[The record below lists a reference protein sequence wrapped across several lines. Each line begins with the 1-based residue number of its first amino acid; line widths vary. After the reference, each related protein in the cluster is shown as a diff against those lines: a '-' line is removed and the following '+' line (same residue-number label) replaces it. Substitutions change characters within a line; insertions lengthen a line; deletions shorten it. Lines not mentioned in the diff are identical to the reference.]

1 MSLQMIYPDALG
13 RWPLGGTSAEKPLGI
28 GVDFELIS
36 VSGALV
42 SQGTIT
48 SSLGALAEAWAA
60 VLEQTHS
67 GIRDVHGPSAGK
79 QRAPSNS
86 ALMELRRLSGL
97 TWERLGELFG
107 VSRRSLHF
115 WASGK
120 PQNSAHEERLQRLLA
135 TLRRVDRGSAREN
148 RGALFEAQA
157 DGFIP
162 FDLLVREQY
171 QEVVDRLGPRAPRA
185 RAARMPLDREATAA
199 RMPPKPGELVGAMQ
213 DTVHREVG
221 KNRAARARRAKS
233 R

>member
-1 MSLQMIYPDALG
+1 MSLQVTYPDALG
-13 RWPLGGTSAEKPLGI
+13 RWPLGETSAEKPPRMS
-28 GVDFELIS
+28 VDFELIS

-48 SSLGALAEAWAA
+48 SSLGALAEAWAT

-67 GIRDVHGPSAGK
+67 GMRDVHAASAGE
-79 QRAPSNS
+79 QRASSRS
-86 ALMELRRLSGL
+86 ALMELRRLSDL

-120 PQNSAHEERLQRLLA
+120 PQNSANEERLQRLLA

-157 DGFIP
+157 DGVIP
-162 FDLLVREQY
+162 FDLLVREHY
-171 QEVVDRLGPRAPRA
+171 QEVLDRLGPRAPRA
-185 RAARMPLDREATAA
+185 RAARRPLDREAVAA
-199 RMPPKPGELVGAMQ
+199 RMLPKPEELVGAMQ